1 MKRRLLASIL
11 SLVMVLSLLPVT
23 ALARG
28 KDDVT
33 LYNTSEGEPQSELN
47 GNCGANGDNV
57 TWTLTGD
64 EGAYT
69 LTISGNGAMA
79 DYATGGAQPWVNQR
93 AGVEHVVI
101 GDGVTSIGERAF
113 MGFSALKDVVIP
125 DSVTSYGTNAFHSCT
140 SLSTLNI
147 GKNVSSIGQI
157 GIYLDTAMTVLTIDA
172 QNDSYAVIDNWLY
185 ELNDDGTAYL
195 WQVPAGVVKDAAT
208 ITVPDTID
216 WNGKSYTVVGVG
228 KANADSYT
236 LAGAA
241 SVTSVD
247 LSSNVK
253 EIGAN
258 AFHGAVKLENID
270 ISRVAAIG
278 TAAFKDCTKLTAAT
292 FADGLTTIGGNAFA
306 GTGLT
311 EVKLPAALT
320 YLGKYVFS
328 GCEDLK
334 TVIVKSDTL
343 EICSAA
349 FNADKKLEVLDLSAV
364 KNLTLDIKDP
374 LAINRQDAVLLICY
388 VAGETQK
395 TLLNNQFT
403 DGTVAFAVTNGGTFP
418 EGTVFESGKLATPVK
433 GNSVFAGWYEN
444 ADFSG
449 SRVTVPEAGKTYYAE
464 WVDGVQMAGVCGEA
478 NNKTKVQWEL
488 TQNSDAAGTY
498 TLIISGT
505 GNMADFNVPGSN
517 VKGIWTETAEGV
529 APWYTALSAAAD
541 ATNHSVPITKIEVE
555 DGVTGLGNW
564 AFAYTQVTEA
574 KFTSS
579 VTRYGICIYSKC
591 LELTTVDWN
600 GFEPVEVK
608 LAEGDDGY
616 FNGFAIPGNIF
627 DSDSKL
633 NTCIVGGTTYVD
645 TVAVPAEVVAVGTSG
660 FYGTAFRTVDFENNL
675 PNVKQIGFYS
685 FASMQNL
692 ESLTIPGYMEFVL
705 GGRNNNL
712 SNAFAEEFSAT
723 SLVVGEGMEV
733 LPASVAREWRS
744 MQTLRLPSTL
754 TNIGNS
760 AFANAKQLHSVD
772 MSKIVGPI
780 TVDISFNTYK
790 SASGEFPV
798 DCIFYVNN
806 SDVQSTLAKDNW
818 GNRNNN
824 SSSSSRVIYAVTDGG
839 TFSDKTVFKAG
850 ELATPEKEGYKFIG
864 WYKDAD
870 FKTPLGD
877 EAPVAGQTYY
887 AKYGK
892 SAELSTDIA
901 DKTFVVGADPVEFT
915 ISSMANADKDTKVRS
930 YFTLVDAN
938 GNDAKSA
945 IDTLDYLETSV
956 SPNAWVDLKQFNF
969 VFGPAAGYPLT
980 DNAESHF
987 RVTFNKAGTY
997 TLTVSCKDVDNNN
1010 VVCSKTV
1017 TITVDPKSIAVPAA
1031 DGTQFV
1037 YTGSAQTY
1045 NIAADAAYTVT
1056 GNVQTDAGTYT
1067 VTVSLKDKANT
1078 VWAGGTTADKEYTF
1092 TIAKAAGSVT
1102 APTAKELTYTGE
1114 AQELVDAGSSDTGT
1128 IQYRLDNGEYSENV
1142 PMATSAG
1149 TYTVYYKVIG
1159 DANHNDVA
1167 EESITVTIAKA
1178 GQDKPAAP
1186 TLRDRSYT
1194 SITLNE
1200 VAGAE
1205 YSKDG
1210 GKTWQSPPEFT
1221 GLTSGTTYEFVI
1233 RYAATD
1239 NYNASPASDAVKF
1252 TTRRHSSATVTPT
1265 PTPEPEPTPDD
1276 SSKFADVP
1284 ANAYFAD
1291 AVKWA
1296 VDKGI
1301 TNGLTDTMFGPYE
1314 SCTRAQI
1321 VTFLWRAAG
1330 SPEPKTASSFT
1341 DVPASAY
1348 YAKAV
1353 AWAVENGITNGMTA
1367 TMFAPDATCTRGQ
1380 SVTFLYRALKGTAS
1394 GSANFTDVKSDAFY
1408 ADAINW
1414 AVANNVTNGTSNT
1427 TFSPNADCTRAEIV
1441 TFLYRAYQGK

>member
-185 ELNDDGTAYL
+185 ELNYDGTAYL

-258 AFHGAVKLENID
+258 AFHGAVELENID

-541 ATNHSVPITKIEVE
+541 ATNHSVPITEVVVE
-555 DGVTGLGNW
+555 NGVTGLGNW

-600 GFEPVEVK
+600 GFEPAEVK

-616 FNGFAIPGNIF
+616 FNGFASPGNIF

-675 PNVKQIGFYS
+675 SNV
-685 FASMQNL
+685 
-692 ESLTIPGYMEFVL
+692 
-705 GGRNNNL
+705 
-712 SNAFAEEFSAT
+712 
-723 SLVVGEGMEV
+723 
-733 LPASVAREWRS
+733 
-744 MQTLRLPSTL
+744 
-754 TNIGNS
+754 
-760 AFANAKQLHSVD
+760 
-772 MSKIVGPI
+772 
-780 TVDISFNTYK
+780 
-790 SASGEFPV
+790 
-798 DCIFYVNN
+798 
-806 SDVQSTLAKDNW
+806 
-818 GNRNNN
+818 
-824 SSSSSRVIYAVTDGG
+824 
-839 TFSDKTVFKAG
+839 
-850 ELATPEKEGYKFIG
+850 
-864 WYKDAD
+864 
-870 FKTPLGD
+870 
-877 EAPVAGQTYY
+877 
-887 AKYGK
+887 
-892 SAELSTDIA
+892 
-901 DKTFVVGADPVEFT
+901 
-915 ISSMANADKDTKVRS
+915 
-930 YFTLVDAN
+930 
-938 GNDAKSA
+938 
-945 IDTLDYLETSV
+945 
-956 SPNAWVDLKQFNF
+956 
-969 VFGPAAGYPLT
+969 
-980 DNAESHF
+980 
-987 RVTFNKAGTY
+987 
-997 TLTVSCKDVDNNN
+997 
-1010 VVCSKTV
+1010 
-1017 TITVDPKSIAVPAA
+1017 
-1031 DGTQFV
+1031 
-1037 YTGSAQTY
+1037 
-1045 NIAADAAYTVT
+1045 
-1056 GNVQTDAGTYT
+1056 
-1067 VTVSLKDKANT
+1067 
-1078 VWAGGTTADKEYTF
+1078 
-1092 TIAKAAGSVT
+1092 
-1102 APTAKELTYTGE
+1102 
-1114 AQELVDAGSSDTGT
+1114 
-1128 IQYRLDNGEYSENV
+1128 
-1142 PMATSAG
+1142 
-1149 TYTVYYKVIG
+1149 
-1159 DANHNDVA
+1159 
-1167 EESITVTIAKA
+1167 
-1178 GQDKPAAP
+1178 
-1186 TLRDRSYT
+1186 
-1194 SITLNE
+1194 
-1200 VAGAE
+1200 
-1205 YSKDG
+1205 
-1210 GKTWQSPPEFT
+1210 
-1221 GLTSGTTYEFVI
+1221 
-1233 RYAATD
+1233 
-1239 NYNASPASDAVKF
+1239 
-1252 TTRRHSSATVTPT
+1252 
-1265 PTPEPEPTPDD
+1265 
-1276 SSKFADVP
+1276 
-1284 ANAYFAD
+1284 
-1291 AVKWA
+1291 
-1296 VDKGI
+1296 
-1301 TNGLTDTMFGPYE
+1301 
-1314 SCTRAQI
+1314 
-1321 VTFLWRAAG
+1321 
-1330 SPEPKTASSFT
+1330 
-1341 DVPASAY
+1341 
-1348 YAKAV
+1348 
-1353 AWAVENGITNGMTA
+1353 
-1367 TMFAPDATCTRGQ
+1367 
-1380 SVTFLYRALKGTAS
+1380 
-1394 GSANFTDVKSDAFY
+1394 
-1408 ADAINW
+1408 
-1414 AVANNVTNGTSNT
+1414 
-1427 TFSPNADCTRAEIV
+1427 
-1441 TFLYRAYQGK
+1441 

>member
-23 ALARG
+23 ALAND
-28 KDDVT
+28 KDD
-33 LYNTSEGEPQSELN
+33 NTSEEEPQSELN

-185 ELNDDGTAYL
+185 ELNDDDTAYL

-241 SVTSVD
+241 SVTSVG
-247 LSSNVK
+247 LNSNVK

-395 TLLNNQFT
+395 TLLEGQFSPNS
-403 DGTVAFAVTNGGTFP
+403 VALAVTNGGTFP

-449 SRVTVPEAGKTYYAE
+449 NRVTVPEAGKTYYAE

-864 WYKDAD
+864 WYEEAD
-870 FKTPLGD
+870 FNTPLVDG
-877 EAPVAGQTYY
+877 APVAGKTYY
-887 AKYGK
+887 AKWDEMTSK
-892 SAELSTDIA
+892 VNLTASPAASATYA
-901 DKTFVVGADPVEFT
+901 P
-915 ISSMANADKDTKVRS
+915 
-930 YFTLVDAN
+930 N
-938 GNDAKSA
+938 GN
-945 IDTLDYLETSV
+945 I
-956 SPNAWVDLKQFNF
+956 
-969 VFGPAAGYPLT
+969 
-980 DNAESHF
+980 
-987 RVTFNKAGTY
+987 
-997 TLTVSCKDVDNNN
+997 TLTVTVPAPAEGENSVYTYTWFKGDKELTETENTLTLKDVADSGTYKVTVTNTHDNWS
-1010 VVCSKTV
+1010 VTKGIDV
-1017 TITVDPKSIAVPAA
+1017 TITKA
-1031 DGTQFV
+1031 DQ
-1037 YTGSAQTY
+1037 A
-1045 NIAADAAYTVT
+1045 
-1056 GNVQTDAGTYT
+1056 
-1067 VTVSLKDKANT
+1067 
-1078 VWAGGTTADKEYTF
+1078 
-1092 TIAKAAGSVT
+1092 
-1102 APTAKELTYTGE
+1102 
-1114 AQELVDAGSSDTGT
+1114 
-1128 IQYRLDNGEYSENV
+1128 
-1142 PMATSAG
+1142 
-1149 TYTVYYKVIG
+1149 
-1159 DANHNDVA
+1159 
-1167 EESITVTIAKA
+1167 
-1178 GQDKPAAP
+1178 KPAAP
-1186 TLRDRSYT
+1186 TLKDRSYT
-1194 SITLNE
+1194 GITLNK
-1200 VAGAE
+1200 VAANSTGATAE
-1205 YSKDG
+1205 YSMDG
-1210 GKTWQSPPEFT
+1210 ENWQSSPTFT
-1221 GLTSGTTYEFVI
+1221 GLTSGTTYTFYV

-1252 TTRRHSSATVTPT
+1252 TPRRHSSATVTPT
-1265 PTPEPEPTPDD
+1265 PTPEPQPTPDD

-1301 TNGLTDTMFGPYE
+1301 TNGLSDTMFGPYE
-1314 SCTRAQI
+1314 PCTRGQI
-1321 VTFLWRAAG
+1321 ITFLWRAAG
-1330 SPEPKTASSFT
+1330 SPEPKTAVSFT
-1341 DVPASAY
+1341 DVPAGSY

-1367 TMFAPDATCTRGQ
+1367 TEFAPDATCTRGQ

>member
-1 MKRRLLASIL
+1 MIFT
-11 SLVMVLSLLPVT
+11 LVPT
-23 ALARG
+23 AMAA
-28 KDDVT
+28 D
-33 LYNTSEGEPQSELN
+33 GESAGHAMS
-47 GNCGANGDNV
+47 GNCGATEADHV
-57 TWTLTGD
+57 TWELTDDD
-64 EGAYT
+64 EDGFYT
-69 LTISGNGAMA
+69 LTISGSGAMKDFELKQRDGTWYSDA
-79 DYATGGAQPWVNQR
+79 PWYSVLTLGSETKRYPVTALVVGDGITHIGGA
-93 AGVEHVVI
+93 
-101 GDGVTSIGERAF
+101 AF
-113 MGFSALKDVVIP
+113 ASLAIP
-125 DSVTSYGTNAFHSCT
+125 EISFKQNVTSYGAYAYIACTAATTVDWTNFSLDTIPEGLLYGCTALRTFKNGDAVSADFTLMLPSTVTGIGTSAFFGCT
-140 SLSTLNI
+140 SLIRADLTNLSKSVGQNAFMSCTGLKQVDLPKTVDEFCVGSYFGTGCFSASAIETITLPDNVTAISEEMFKRCGLLTDVKTTSSIETI
-147 GKNVSSIGQI
+147 GKEAFFCDQ
-157 GIYLDTAMTVLTIDA
+157 
-172 QNDSYAVIDNWLY
+172 DS
-185 ELNDDGTAYL
+185 
-195 WQVPAGVVKDAAT
+195 
-208 ITVPDTID
+208 
-216 WNGKSYTVVGVG
+216 VG
-228 KANADSYT
+228 KAEAPWSSFVGTN
-236 LAGAA
+236 L
-241 SVTSVD
+241 D
-247 LSSNVK
+247 LSGV
-253 EIGAN
+253 
-258 AFHGAVKLENID
+258 
-270 ISRVAAIG
+270 
-278 TAAFKDCTKLTAAT
+278 
-292 FADGLTTIGGNAFA
+292 TTIGQSAFNSCSSLKSVLHLDSIQSLGVRAFGDCSSVQVVDMSKTGESITFESNESNENNAF
-306 GTGLT
+306 
-311 EVKLPAALT
+311 
-320 YLGKYVFS
+320 
-328 GCEDLK
+328 
-334 TVIVKSDTL
+334 
-343 EICSAA
+343 
-349 FNADKKLEVLDLSAV
+349 
-364 KNLTLDIKDP
+364 
-374 LAINRQDAVLLICY
+374 
-388 VAGETQK
+388 
-395 TLLNNQFT
+395 TLLGNNSVIYISSNLDSLTGQYEGVYSKDKT
-403 DGTVAFAVTNGGTFP
+403 ALAVTNGGTFSDDTTFTA
-418 EGTVFESGKLATPVK
+418 GTLATPVK
-433 GNSVFAGWYEN
+433 GDSVFCGWYEN

-449 SRVTVPEAGKTYYAE
+449 NRVTVPEAGKTYYAE

-616 FNGFAIPGNIF
+616 FNGFAIPSNIF

-1301 TNGLTDTMFGPYE
+1301 TNGLSDTMFGPYE

-1341 DVPASAY
+1341 DVSASAY

-1353 AWAVENGITNGMTA
+1353 AWAVENGITNGMTE
-1367 TMFAPDATCTRGQ
+1367 TTFAPDATCTRGQ

>member
-1 MKRRLLASIL
+1 MKRRLLAGVL
-11 SLVMVLSLLPVT
+11 TFVMVLSLLPVT

-541 ATNHSVPITKIEVE
+541 ATNHSVPITEVVVE
-555 DGVTGLGNW
+555 NGVTGLGNW

-600 GFEPVEVK
+600 GFEPAEVK

-675 PNVKQIGFYS
+675 SNVKQIGYYS

-692 ESLTIPGYMEFVL
+692 ESLTVPGYMKFVL
-705 GGRNNNL
+705 GGKNNNR
-712 SNAFAEEFSAT
+712 SDAFAEEFSAT
-723 SLVVGEGMEV
+723 SLVVGEGMKV

-754 TNIGNS
+754 TDIGNT
-760 AFANAKQLHSVD
+760 AFDNAKKLHSVD

-780 TVDISFNTYK
+780 TVNSSFNTYK

-798 DCIFYVNN
+798 VCIFYVNN
-806 SDVQSTLAKDNW
+806 SDVQSTLANDNW
-818 GNRNNN
+818 GNRNNKN
-824 SSSSSRVIYAVTDGG
+824 SSSSRVIYAVTDGG
-839 TFSDKTVFKAG
+839 TFTDETVFTAG
-850 ELATPEKEGYKFIG
+850 TLATPEKEGYKFIG
-864 WYKDAD
+864 WYTDVN
-870 FKTPLGD
+870 D
-877 EAPVAGQTYY
+877 ETTKVTEETVLVAGQTYY
-887 AKYGK
+887 AKWDEMTSK
-892 SAELSTDIA
+892 VNLTALPAASATYA
-901 DKTFVVGADPVEFT
+901 P
-915 ISSMANADKDTKVRS
+915 
-930 YFTLVDAN
+930 N
-938 GNDAKSA
+938 GN
-945 IDTLDYLETSV
+945 I
-956 SPNAWVDLKQFNF
+956 
-969 VFGPAAGYPLT
+969 
-980 DNAESHF
+980 
-987 RVTFNKAGTY
+987 
-997 TLTVSCKDVDNNN
+997 TLTVTVPAPAEGENSVYTYTWFKGDKELTETENTLTLKDVADSGTYKVTVTNTHDNWS
-1010 VVCSKTV
+1010 VTKGIDV
-1017 TITVDPKSIAVPAA
+1017 TITKA
-1031 DGTQFV
+1031 DQ
-1037 YTGSAQTY
+1037 A
-1045 NIAADAAYTVT
+1045 
-1056 GNVQTDAGTYT
+1056 
-1067 VTVSLKDKANT
+1067 
-1078 VWAGGTTADKEYTF
+1078 
-1092 TIAKAAGSVT
+1092 
-1102 APTAKELTYTGE
+1102 
-1114 AQELVDAGSSDTGT
+1114 
-1128 IQYRLDNGEYSENV
+1128 
-1142 PMATSAG
+1142 
-1149 TYTVYYKVIG
+1149 
-1159 DANHNDVA
+1159 
-1167 EESITVTIAKA
+1167 
-1178 GQDKPAAP
+1178 KPAAP
-1186 TLRDRSYT
+1186 TLEDRSYT

-1200 VAGAE
+1200 VVANSNGAKAE
-1205 YSKDG
+1205 YSMDG
-1210 GKTWQSPPEFT
+1210 ENWQSSPTFT
-1221 GLTSGTTYEFVI
+1221 GLTSGTTYTFYV
-1233 RYAATD
+1233 RYAAMD

-1252 TTRRHSSATVTPT
+1252 TTRRHSGATVTPT
-1265 PTPEPEPTPDD
+1265 PTPDPEPTPDN

-1284 ANAYFAD
+1284 ANAFFAD

-1296 VDKGI
+1296 VDKGV
-1301 TNGLTDTMFGPYE
+1301 TNGLSDTMFGPYE

-1341 DVPASAY
+1341 DVPVSAY

-1353 AWAVENGITNGMTA
+1353 AWAVENGITNGMTE
-1367 TMFAPDATCTRGQ
+1367 TTFAPDATCTRGQ
-1380 SVTFLYRALKGTAS
+1380 SVTFLHRALKGTAS
-1394 GSANFTDVKSDAFY
+1394 GSANFTDVKPDAFY
-1408 ADAINW
+1408 ADAVSW
-1414 AVANNVTNGTSNT
+1414 AVKNDVTNGTSNT